1 MENIIP
7 IGSGVVAVMVVMLF
21 ILWRRMVQ
29 SAEKTNQ
36 EMKKLRHDLEII
48 QAQLNQAQFFNLD
61 VSGIEKKVE
70 EDIEQMDSFVHQE
83 FASVSGYVSELN
95 ERLEALEEE
104 DDNEDEE
111 DDDSVETL
119 EQRIEALEDRLD
131 AIEDK
136 SNDTKL
142 A

>member
-7 IGSGVVAVMVVMLF
+7 IGGGVVAVMAVILF
-21 ILWRRMVQ
+21 MLWRRMAQ

-83 FASVSGYVSELN
+83 FASVSGYVKELN
-95 ERLEALEEE
+95 ERLEALEDE
-104 DDNEDEE
+104 EDEE
-111 DDDSVETL
+111 DEEDDSVETL
-119 EQRIEALEDRLD
+119 ESRIEVLEDRLD
-131 AIEDK
+131 IIEEK
-136 SNDTKL
+136 SNETKL